1 MITKIKHEEGKKK
14 ITDVLP
20 WFTFKTFL
28 QENRFLKVQLV
39 WRYFHALCNLVFLL
53 KLANWIP
60 LLLKIADW
68 NYTDS
73 LVLYYNISS
82 RIHSRVL
89 LFFLLR
95 NHYKHIVHFPL
106 YKELIQK
113 RVSTTLHWGT
123 TAHGFW
129 DHTDTT
135 NENIL
140 KLRYNLLQ
148 ATTQKAQ
155 SSLYYL
161 KNFTFVWLWWLPPS
175 KPLQP

>member
-1 MITKIKHEEGKKK
+1 M
-14 ITDVLP
+14 P

-73 LVLYYNISS
+73 LVLYYNISC

-89 LFFLLR
+89 LFFPFKEPLQTHCTFSPIRGANPEKSKYYSPLRHNSTWVLRPFWYNKWKYSEIKIQFTSGHNTESTVIFVLL
-95 NHYKHIVHFPL
+95 
-106 YKELIQK
+106 KELHLCLALMI
-113 RVSTTLHWGT
+113 TTVQTSPAL
-123 TAHGFW
+123 
-129 DHTDTT
+129 DH
-135 NENIL
+135 IF
-140 KLRYNLLQ
+140 KWCS
-148 ATTQKAQ
+148 Q
-155 SSLYYL
+155 S
-161 KNFTFVWLWWLPPS
+161 
-175 KPLQP
+175 QM